1 MISRKLQD
9 NLAVVLLALFCL
21 ILYFNSLNNGF
32 VFDDLHTITGNLYI
46 KDFHYSPLFLKG
58 YYTSSA
64 NIPKG
69 MFRPLL
75 LLTFSF
81 NYFFSGLQPLG
92 YHIINILLHFLNGAL
107 LYSLLRFLKK
117 DFPFA
122 LSVFIGLLFIAHPL
136 NSEPVN
142 YLTCRSDLMASFFI
156 LLAFFSYAKNKFF
169 LSLFLFLLALFTK
182 ETALAFPLL
191 VFSYEFLRGPGFSE
205 YGLKNKPKNKIFFY
219 LALMGIAILYWLYR
233 QYSIGINAHLLAPLS
248 SPLRS
253 FYSNI
258 LTQSAVSLFYL
269 RLFILPHP
277 LTIHHAFPIINSL
290 LSPLAFTSLIIL
302 IIAILLI
309 FILRKKQLLISLGI
323 AWYLICL
330 GPKFYAVLNVVA
342 AEHHF
347 YMPGFGIYFILA
359 AVCQKLYLRFR
370 RYIIYILSGAICIF
384 ALIVWFRNYEWRDAF
399 SLWKS
404 AAEADPRSTIALHNL
419 AAEYLQKR
427 KEDKAEELFK
437 KTLSLSDSIEIHVQG
452 RINLAYIRER
462 QGKLPEAENLLKEA
476 LKIHRDNY
484 VIYQFLGRV
493 YLKMGRDKEAEE
505 TWNKGLALNPLAN
518 EIQVNLGELY
528 LQKNDLRRAKEYFQ
542 SAIQSNPD
550 DFLAYFDLGQVLEQ
564 EYLIEEAAEAYEKSL
579 RKNPGYA
586 LTHYSLGTLYAQ
598 KANPRALWHL
608 KITIKLAPNFAEAH
622 NNLAV
627 LYASMDPPQLEL
639 ARVYAQKAISLG
651 YKVDKNFLALIRSRQ
666 NGQDKK

>member
-1 MISRKLQD
+1 MLNRRLQD
-9 NLAVVLLALFCL
+9 NLAVVLFALACL

-46 KDFHYSPLFLKG
+46 KDLHYSPLFLKG

-81 NYFFSGLQPLG
+81 NYFFSGLKPLG
-92 YHIINILLHFLNGAL
+92 YHIINITLHLLNGVL
-107 LYSLLRFLKK
+107 LYGLLRFLKK
-117 DFPFA
+117 DLPFG

-136 NSEPVN
+136 NTEAVS

-156 LLAFFSYAKNKFF
+156 LSAFFSYVKNKLL
-169 LSLFLFLLALFTK
+169 LSLFLFLLALLTK

-191 VFSYEFLRGPGFSE
+191 VFSYGFLRNPGFSE
-205 YGLKNKPKNKIFFY
+205 YRQKNKALFY
-219 LALMGIAILYWLYR
+219 FALIGAAMLYWAYR
-233 QYSIGINAHLLAPLS
+233 HYCIGINTHLLALPS

-253 FYSNI
+253 FRANI

-269 RLFILPHP
+269 RLFIWPHP

-290 LSPLAFTSLIIL
+290 LEPPAFISVIIL
-302 IIAILLI
+302 GIAIALI
-309 FILRKKQLLISLGI
+309 FVFRKKQPLISLGI

-347 YMPGFGIYFILA
+347 YMPSFGIYFILA
-359 AVCQKLYLRFR
+359 AACQNLYLRSR

-384 ALIVWFRNYEWRDAF
+384 APIVWFRNYEWRSAF
-399 SLWKS
+399 NLWKA
-404 AAEADPRSTIALHNL
+404 AAEADGHSAIALHNL
-419 AAEYLQKR
+419 AAEYLQK
-427 KEDKAEELFK
+427 KEEDRAEGLFK
-437 KTLSLSDSIEIHVQG
+437 KALSFSSGIEIHVQG

-476 LKIHRDNY
+476 LKINRNDY

-493 YLKMGRDKEAEE
+493 YLKMGREKEAEE
-505 TWNKGLALNPLAN
+505 TWNKGLSLNPLAN

-528 LQKNDLRRAKEYFQ
+528 LHKKDLGRAKEYFQ
-542 SAIQSNPD
+542 SAIKSNPD
-550 DFLAYFDLGQVLEQ
+550 DFLAYFDLGQALEQ
-564 EYLIEEAAEAYEKSL
+564 EYKTEEAIRAYKESL
-579 RKNPGYA
+579 KRNPAYA
-586 LTHYSLGTLYAQ
+586 LAHYSLGTLYAQ

-608 KITIKLAPNFAEAH
+608 KEAVRMNPNFSEAH

-627 LYASMDPPQLEL
+627 LYASMEPPQTEL
-639 ARVYAQKAISLG
+639 ARRHAKKALSLG
-651 YKVDKNFLALIRSRQ
+651 YPA
-666 NGQDKK
+666 DKKFLKIIGLEENRPDKKE